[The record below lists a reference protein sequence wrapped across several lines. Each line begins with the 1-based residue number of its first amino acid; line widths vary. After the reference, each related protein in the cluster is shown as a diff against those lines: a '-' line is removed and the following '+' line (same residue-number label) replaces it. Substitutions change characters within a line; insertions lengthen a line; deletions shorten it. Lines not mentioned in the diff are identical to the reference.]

1 MRSRQYLDILTP
13 MKLGT
18 NERRNKKEKFHNVGK
33 VAYTEPAANSQSACG
48 SDRSSVLRGASTTV
62 EGYQFSATDI
72 ALPSSFLRGT
82 MEALQATWLLTNL
95 KTLSLIVDLVIAWVL
110 LF

>member
-1 MRSRQYLDILTP
+1 

-18 NERRNKKEKFHNVGK
+18 NERRNKKEKIHNVGK
-33 VAYTEPAANSQSACG
+33 VACTEPAANSQSACG
-48 SDRSSVLRGASTTV
+48 SDRSSVLTGASTTV
-62 EGYQFSATDI
+62 EGYQSSARDF

-82 MEALQATWLLTNL
+82 MEALQETWLLRNL
-95 KTLSLIVDLVIAWVL
+95 ETLSLIVELVIVWVL